1 MVEHHLPVMN
11 APTGFGSAYDFPTN
25 VGPLTS
31 LQLGDL
37 QVKLAGYYTYT
48 LQLLGE
54 QDSALGALRS
64 SYEIS
69 LGMQMQALQD
79 GRGTGTGS
87 RVNKDNLRALAISN
101 DDLLRR
107 ATEQLIARE
116 ATVTRLRA
124 QSAVYSEQLTRLSRE
139 QTRREMES
147 RIG

>member
-1 MVEHHLPVMN
+1 MVEHKLPAMTG
-11 APTGFGSAYDFPTN
+11 PTSFGSAYDFPTN
-25 VGPLTS
+25 AGQLTS

-48 LQLLGE
+48 LQLLGQQE
-54 QDSALGALRS
+54 ADLGALRS

-87 RVNKDNLRALAISN
+87 RVNKDNLRALAITN
-101 DDLLRR
+101 DKLLRR

-116 ATVTRLRA
+116 ATVTRLKA
-124 QSAVYSEQLTRLSRE
+124 QSEVYREQLTRLSRE

>member
-1 MVEHHLPVMN
+1 MADHTLPSMTG
-11 APTGFGSAYDFPTN
+11 PTGFGSSYDFPTN
-25 VGPLTS
+25 AGQLTS

-37 QVKLAGYYTYT
+37 QVVLTGYYTYT

-79 GRGTGTGS
+79 GRGSGKGS
-87 RVNKDNLRALAISN
+87 RVVKDNLRALAITN
-101 DDLLRR
+101 DELLRR

-124 QSAVYSEQLTRLSRE
+124 QSEVYREQLTRLSRE